1 MSSLAEIELD
11 LAYAGPDPLGE
22 ERWTTLLSSW
32 LAQLQAE
39 LPAPLQADALQ
50 PGSAVLR

>member
-22 ERWTTLLSSW
+22 ERWITLFSSW

-39 LPAPLQADALQ
+39 LPAPLQA
-50 PGSAVLR
+50 